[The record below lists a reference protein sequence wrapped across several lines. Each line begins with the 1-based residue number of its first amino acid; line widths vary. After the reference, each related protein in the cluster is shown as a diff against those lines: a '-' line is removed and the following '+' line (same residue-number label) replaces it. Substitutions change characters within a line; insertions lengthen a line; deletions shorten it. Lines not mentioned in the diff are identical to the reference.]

1 MHKRH
6 RDAQSPLNINIKN
19 SNPGPGAYETTK
31 VEINKFGVYNV
42 SHLRNS
48 LAANWSP
55 SPRFEDPTLRRSK
68 NLPGPGSY
76 HEVDCIS
83 NKSGKYVSSMCKSP
97 SSMKYKVDTRPNK
110 GFMGFSTS
118 HTNTPGPG
126 AYAAPSEFGN
136 TQKHFLKSDLLQ
148 TESTIKNSALNNT
161 CGKIRSPNRSSMVYR
176 RRR

>member
-6 RDAQSPLNINIKN
+6 RDVQSPLSINIKN
-19 SNPGPGAYETTK
+19 SNPGPGAYEQK
-31 VEINKFGVYNV
+31 LEINKYGVYNV

-55 SPRFEDPTLRRSK
+55 SPRFEDTLRHSK

-76 HEVDCIS
+76 REVDCIS

-97 SSMKYKVDTRPNK
+97 SSMRYKLDSRPK
-110 GFMGFSTS
+110 QGCFSSTA

-136 TQKHFLKSDLLQ
+136 TQKFLRTDLLH
-148 TESTIKNSALNNT
+148 TDSTLKVSALNNT
-161 CGKIRSPNRSSMVYR
+161 CGKIRGGTTRSSLAHR